1 MIDAQTAT
9 LRRCRGERQK
19 ITCKVT
25 PEGGLPLVPM
35 VLYALT
41 PSGVVDLPGTNR
53 NCALRMA
60 CTRGKVAG
68 ESVAIYLPL
77 FLDRVQAKSTQT
89 NGVCI

>member
-1 MIDAQTAT
+1 M
-9 LRRCRGERQK
+9 
-19 ITCKVT
+19 
-25 PEGGLPLVPM
+25 VPM

-77 FLDRVQAKSTQT
+77 FLDRIQADMGNYWILAKSTQT